1 MTRVPGSTIIIKPL
15 KTGGSPGFFI
25 NAARENCWILVNGVV
40 NQRRNGFQESGEQIG
55 NQSFY
60 ISYSAEN
67 YFPGSVTMNSLIIDF
82 LVYIFIELSLLK
94 ILIVIG
100 IILMTVMM
108 LTWAERRV
116 SGAIQNRYGPNRV
129 GWMGMF
135 QPIADGVKFFVK
147 EDIIPG
153 HVDRFLY
160 VIAPGIA
167 LVPALIT
174 FAIVPFGD
182 QMTIPFRDSVLTIK
196 FQIADLNVGILYVVA
211 IASLGVYSLIVGG
224 YGSNNKY
231 SLLGG
236 LRASAQ
242 MISYEIPMGLSIVAV
257 VLVSGSL
264 RLNDIV
270 VDQQGL
276 WNIVRQPLGFII
288 FIVAAFAETNRLPFD
303 LPEAE
308 QELVGGY
315 HTEYSSMKFSSFM
328 IAEYSNMIT
337 SAALIATFYLGGWQI
352 PFLSVLNLPIVLE
365 QILQIL
371 AFTLKTGFFLFFFIW
386 VRWTLPR
393 FRYDQL
399 MNLGWKTMLPLSLL
413 NIILTAAVI
422 AFI

>member
-1 MTRVPGSTIIIKPL
+1 
-15 KTGGSPGFFI
+15 
-25 NAARENCWILVNGVV
+25 
-40 NQRRNGFQESGEQIG
+40 
-55 NQSFY
+55 
-60 ISYSAEN
+60 
-67 YFPGSVTMNSLIIDF
+67 MNSLIIDF